1 MSRDKPL
8 NHPRDL
14 FTPEQQ
20 AQMDRELRNMNAARD
35 VPLGRGEEIRLVY
48 VNADAEC
55 DEALRTI
62 EVAYAELL
70 ERYQVLAARGINQPS
85 KHYADMKMWLEYA
98 HEYFSESGRVGIIG
112 EHLIDDL
119 FQANAMTRPHG
130 SEVDPGFGGSWEE
143 GGTSNE

>member
-55 DEALRTI
+55 DEALRTT

-70 ERYQVLAARGINQPS
+70 ERYEVLAAIVRDLADKEDIW
-85 KHYADMKMWLEYA
+85 HYGEAIACPHCHITVDRMADVVDVLEDDSNHA
-98 HEYFSESGRVGIIG
+98 PGCSWGRARVFVKGQDNG
-112 EHLIDDL
+112 
-119 FQANAMTRPHG
+119 
-130 SEVDPGFGGSWEE
+130 
-143 GGTSNE
+143 